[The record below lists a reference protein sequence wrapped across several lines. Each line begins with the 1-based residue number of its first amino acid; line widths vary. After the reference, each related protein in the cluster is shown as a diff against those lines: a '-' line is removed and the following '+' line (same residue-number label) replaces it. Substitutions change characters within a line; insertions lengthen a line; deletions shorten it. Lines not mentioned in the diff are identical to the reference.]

1 MRHGHGFRKLGRTSS
16 HRRALLRNM
25 ATSLILEGRITT
37 TLPKAKELKKVADK
51 LVTLGK
57 ADTLHARRQAL
68 GFLMAIDR
76 EATGDVFKKSAVHKL
91 FTELAPQFA
100 ERNGGYTR
108 VVRLSQYR
116 DGDKAEMAVIEFV
129 EGGLPAKK
137 EKKGRR
143 ERKVNKP
150 VAQKVVA
157 SEETAPEAQ

>member
-1 MRHGHGFRKLGRTSS
+1 MRHGHGFRKLNRSSS

-25 ATSLILEGRITT
+25 ATSLVLEGRITT

-51 LVTLGK
+51 LITLGK
-57 ADTLHARRQAL
+57 TDTLHARRLAL
-68 GFLMAIDR
+68 GYLMAIDR
-76 EATGDVFKKSAVHKL
+76 EATGNVHKKSAMHKL

-108 VVRLSQYR
+108 VIRLSEYR

-129 EGGLPAKK
+129 EAGAPTKK

-143 ERKVNKP
+143 ERKVRKP
-150 VAQKVVA
+150 VVEAAVAQEAVA
-157 SEETAPEAQ
+157 DSQ